1 MARGQKLE
9 RQNFERVRGNS
20 VVGELLAGSWMIDR
34 SISAQNFDVLVFHLS
49 PFQAFKLLVSRMK
62 SRW

>member
-20 VVGELLAGSWMIDR
+20 VVGELLAGSWQGNDDR
-34 SISAQNFDVLVFHLS
+34 PYREAIEVAI
-49 PFQAFKLLVSRMK
+49 FQVIY
-62 SRW
+62 